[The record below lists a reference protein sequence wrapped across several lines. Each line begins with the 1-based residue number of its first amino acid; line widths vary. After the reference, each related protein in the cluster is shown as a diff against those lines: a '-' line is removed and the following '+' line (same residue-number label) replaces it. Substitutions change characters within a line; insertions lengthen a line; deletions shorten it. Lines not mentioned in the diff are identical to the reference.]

1 MSVKGLGPLD
11 WRIPIVTPD
20 GRPTSE
26 FQRRWANQ
34 ISNNNEIGGITL
46 GLGPP
51 PAIPAPEDGAQY
63 ADTSTN
69 PYTIYIASGG
79 TWHLTGSPT
88 VTGANPTATASDV
101 AVNGS
106 ANTFMRSD
114 AAPAIQKASS
124 SQFGIVKVDGTTIT
138 ESGGV
143 ISAIGGGG
151 AVSVEQNGTE
161 IVASATTLN
170 FIGATVSD
178 AGGGQANI
186 TLSGGGG
193 GVPTIVQSKAIDL
206 SNMSSGITLDAAP
219 ASGNLLI
226 AIMFNA
232 TTTAPPAVTS
242 GWTNLN
248 NNSQLPDSTVCYKVA
263 GGSETATQNP
273 TTTTDGGAI
282 ILFEVTGFIAV
293 SPSLTTV
300 TATGASVDFSQ
311 NNEYLPTS
319 SGLGIAYAGRRTQ
332 ESATWSGSFI
342 TDIGIAGD
350 PSTTGGTGVS
360 ISTGIAN
367 VPQFSSLSATSL
379 WPTSVATR
387 TGFILVA

>member
-20 GRPTSE
+20 GRPTPE

-51 PAIPAPEDGAQY
+51 PAVPAPEDGAQY

-69 PYTIYIASGG
+69 PYTIYIAFGG
-79 TWHLTGSPT
+79 TWNLA
-88 VTGANPTATASDV
+88 GAASDNPSAIAGDV
-101 AVNGS
+101 AIPGT
-106 ANTFMRSD
+106 ADTFMRSD

-143 ISAIGGGG
+143 ISAVGGGG
-151 AVSVEQNGTE
+151 SISIEQNGTE

-206 SNMSSGITLDAAP
+206 SSLSSGITLDAAP
-219 ASGNLLI
+219 TNGNLLV
-226 AIMFNA
+226 AIVFSA
-232 TTTAPPAVTS
+232 TTTSAPSATS
-242 GWTNLN
+242 GWTSLNLTN
-248 NNSQLPDSTVCYKVA
+248 TDPRSRVCYKVA

-282 ILFEVTGFIAV
+282 ILFEITGSVAV
-293 SPSLTTV
+293 SPTISTS
-300 TATGASVDFSQ
+300 TAIGVSVNFNS

-350 PSTTGGTGVS
+350 PLITGGTGVS
-360 ISTGIAN
+360 ISTGITN
-367 VPQFSSLSATSL
+367 VPPASSLSATSL
-379 WPTSVATR
+379 WPTSVVTA